1 MVWARRCLCAVRRCH
16 LRTARRVVH
25 AAGGSSLPLQRR
37 CMAYVAPAPIVHG
50 HMCCFLRVPWKCN
63 GCSCSPRVWGWVG
76 LGLLCLIDVCVC
88 IRHRVSVVLR
98 ESMDTVGFLGEE
110 VSVKAGFA
118 RNYLIPQQKAV
129 YATPEN
135 RQEFKIEYEVRR
147 QTWQTS
153 MYALFS

>member
-1 MVWARRCLCAVRRCH
+1 M
-16 LRTARRVVH
+16 
-25 AAGGSSLPLQRR
+25 
-37 CMAYVAPAPIVHG
+37 
-50 HMCCFLRVPWKCN
+50 
-63 GCSCSPRVWGWVG
+63 
-76 LGLLCLIDVCVC
+76 
-88 IRHRVSVVLR
+88 VLR